1 MAEAKEVYVS
11 LMEDVCGGAKPYLN
25 TTTMEAEHRRIKD
38 KAIHQFQSKR
48 KMGGEEFSEKY
59 KEQLEKVIS
68 CFIHFKSMQLKE
80 FLKDLEDTFTQ
91 FKSHNES
98 KNIFKAARTPAVF
111 FALAVI
117 CYIASGITGLIGAYT
132 IANAF
137 NIAMGI
143 SLLTLATW
151 AYIR

>member
-1 MAEAKEVYVS
+1 M
-11 LMEDVCGGAKPYLN
+11 
-25 TTTMEAEHRRIKD
+25 
-38 KAIHQFQSKR
+38 
-48 KMGGEEFSEKY
+48 
-59 KEQLEKVIS
+59 
-68 CFIHFKSMQLKE
+68 
-80 FLKDLEDTFTQ
+80 Q

-117 CYIASGITGLIGAYT
+117 CYVASGIAGLIGAYT
-132 IANAF
+132 IANGF